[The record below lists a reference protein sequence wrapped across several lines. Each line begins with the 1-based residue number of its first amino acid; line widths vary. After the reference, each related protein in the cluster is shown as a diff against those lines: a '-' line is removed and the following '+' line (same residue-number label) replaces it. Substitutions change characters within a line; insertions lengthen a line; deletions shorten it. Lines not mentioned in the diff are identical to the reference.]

1 MYVTDDN
8 VQDGNDDDG
17 DDDDGGADNSLLGH
31 QSQSGYDRAEAV
43 SHCCQRESQANTR
56 LYTPASLNVG

>member
-17 DDDDGGADNSLLGH
+17 DDDDGGADNSLLGR
-31 QSQSGYDRAEAV
+31 QSQSGYGRAAV
-43 SHCCQRESQANTR
+43 VIAVGESQANTR